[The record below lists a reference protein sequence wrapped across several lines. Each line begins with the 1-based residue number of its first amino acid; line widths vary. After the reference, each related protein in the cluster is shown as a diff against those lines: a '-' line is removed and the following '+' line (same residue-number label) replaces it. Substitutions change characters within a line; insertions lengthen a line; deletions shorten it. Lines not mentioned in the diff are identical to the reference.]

1 MIDLNAILDMWK
13 DDCQISPTK
22 LDDSSRLT
30 PILHAKYLRLL
41 SEAKLTLKTVER
53 NQKVLLKDKWLYYNG
68 KMDQAQMEAKGWNP
82 DPFDGLRI
90 LKGDMDHYYNSDP
103 EIQKSE
109 EKIEYWKTLISTLQE
124 IVDNIK
130 WRHQTIGN
138 MIRWKQFEAGA

>member
-53 NQKVLLKDKWLYYNG
+53 NQKVLLKDKCC
-68 KMDQAQMEAKGWNP
+68 
-82 DPFDGLRI
+82 
-90 LKGDMDHYYNSDP
+90 
-103 EIQKSE
+103 
-109 EKIEYWKTLISTLQE
+109 
-124 IVDNIK
+124 
-130 WRHQTIGN
+130 
-138 MIRWKQFEAGA
+138 